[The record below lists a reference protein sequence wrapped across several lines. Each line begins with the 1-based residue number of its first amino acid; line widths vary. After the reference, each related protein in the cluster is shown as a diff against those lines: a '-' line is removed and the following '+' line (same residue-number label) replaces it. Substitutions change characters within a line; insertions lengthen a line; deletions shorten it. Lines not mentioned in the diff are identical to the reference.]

1 MDINMKKLLIILLTV
16 LLFAIGCTSTQTK
29 NVLNPDE
36 IITQYAEA
44 ISNKDAK
51 TIVLL
56 YGGDYEFME
65 IFSEEQYRNDKEK
78 VVENYLKVIPEKI
91 YFNEIQSKNEVG
103 KDEFE
108 YEVTFKTENG
118 SIFEVGDSET
128 RNGVFKY
135 IVRKVDGQYK
145 VMDVPPYQ
153 P

>member
-1 MDINMKKLLIILLTV
+1 MKKILIILLTV
-16 LLFAIGCTSTQTK
+16 LLFTVGCTSTIQSSK
-29 NVLNPDE
+29 ESNPDE
-36 IITQYAEA
+36 IIIQYAEA

-91 YFNEIQSKNEVG
+91 YFNEIQNKNEVS

-108 YEVTFKTENG
+108 YEITFKNENG
-118 SIFEVGDSET
+118 TVFEVGDSET

-135 IVRKVDGQYK
+135 TVRKIDGKFK